1 MGKAS
6 LQAWMGSDLTVL
18 STVAVALLMMLFVIV
33 KFGLRSSRSSRSSR
47 SRPKPDYR
55 HRPAPRRAR
64 KKSSHL
70 FQADRFF
77 EEPEERRL
85 DDDQDDDDDEDFD
98 DFLPDPESTL
108 ELIRHRRTIS
118 AKDCNGRTVA
128 EDEIRMLLEAANWAP
143 THGQTEPWRFV
154 VIQGPGSITDYL
166 VYLDRWYRDRADQLP
181 ESTMQKFQKKLG
193 SCLDTW
199 VDKVSHLLVIVM
211 KRQAKP
217 DKLMPEWEEMCAVA
231 MAVQNLHLMAT
242 SLGLAVF
249 WSSHTWCQDARESS
263 DFKAYLGFAPE
274 DKVMGCLTIGR
285 YDRSKT
291 FRGSRTPMFN
301 KVALRAD

>member
-6 LQAWMGSDLTVL
+6 LQAWMSSDLTVL
-18 STVAVALLMMLFVIV
+18 SSVAVALVMVLFVMV
-33 KFGLRSSRSSRSSR
+33 KFGLRSRTTRSRGRPSRDSRYRSSPRQTRS
-47 SRPKPDYR
+47 
-55 HRPAPRRAR
+55 
-64 KKSSHL
+64 KSQL

-77 EEPEERRL
+77 NPNER
-85 DDDQDDDDDEDFD
+85 QDDDDDDDDDEPDVAED

-108 ELIRHRRTIS
+108 ELIRNRRTIS
-118 AKDCNGRTVA
+118 AKDCNGRAVA

-143 THGQTEPWRFV
+143 THGLTEPWRFV
-154 VIQGPGSITDYL
+154 VIRGPGSITDYL
-166 VYLDRWYRDRADQLP
+166 VYLDKWYRDRAEKMP
-181 ESTMQKFQKKLG
+181 ESTMEKFRKKLG
-193 SCLDTW
+193 ACMDTW

-217 DKLMPEWEEMCAVA
+217 DKLMPEWEEICAVA

-249 WSSHTWCQDARESS
+249 WSSHTWCQDARDSPE
-263 DFKAYLGFAPE
+263 FKAYLGFAPE

-291 FRGSRTPMFN
+291 FRGSRTPIFN
-301 KVALRAD
+301 KITLRAD